1 MSKHILLMRGLP
13 ASGKSTY
20 ARQLVE
26 KHGHYRRISRDLL
39 REMTAFGK
47 WSESREKYI
56 RQAELALAELFLNAG
71 LTPVIDDT
79 NLSPTAMSMWQ
90 EFAVRMGASL
100 EIKDFTDV
108 SKEVCKERDRKRPH
122 YVGEAVIERMYREYL
137 APRPPVIAYD
147 PMLPDAIIVDIDGT
161 LALHHGRNP
170 YDTARC
176 EEDLVNEPV
185 AAILDDY
192 RHRCPILLVSGRSE
206 EYRPQ
211 TERWL
216 AQHDIRY
223 LALYMRPSGDN
234 RKDAIVK
241 KEIYELEIEGRY
253 NIKFVLDDRT
263 SVVNLWRSLGLLTL
277 QVAEGDF

>member
-1 MSKHILLMRGLP
+1 MKKTLLLLRGLP

-20 ARQLVE
+20 ARELIE
-26 KHGHYRRISRDLL
+26 KHPHYKRINRDLL

-47 WSESREKYI
+47 WSESREQYI

-71 LTPVIDDT
+71 FTPVIDDT

-108 SKEVCKERDRKRPH
+108 SKEVCKQRDRTRPN
-122 YVGEAVIERMYREYL
+122 YVGEAVIERMYRDYL

-147 PMLPDAIIVDIDGT
+147 PTLPDGIIVDIDGT
-161 LALHHGRNP
+161 LALHNGRNP

-176 EEDLVNEPV
+176 EEDLVNEQV

-216 AQHDIRY
+216 MQHDIRY
-223 LALYMRPSGDN
+223 LALYMRPKGDN

-241 KEIYELEIEGRY
+241 KEIYELHIEGQY
-253 NIKFVLDDRT
+253 NVRFVLDDRKQT
-263 SVVNLWRSLGLLTL
+263 VAAWRELGLLTL